1 MIQSFLIVAICQLAT
16 FNHINYNS
24 SNNATFYLNENINIT
39 NLYFNENI
47 NDNSE
52 EIESITIGF
61 TLMDCQLA
69 YLSNNTYDYVLSDGD
84 GAPYS
89 YTITNANFLNV
100 LNSYKRQLKT
110 DLSTYIF
117 IKYFSIAI
125 NFEDAF
131 LNNTNKTFD
140 TTYSIN
146 YAIETINGDLFDF
159 TDLNGFVN
167 NYSIPTNIYNSLNY
181 GSNYTQSHI
190 VNGGIAFEN
199 DLFNIYFDSYTA
211 GVGDIENQINS
222 AYQNGYESG
231 YEDGYEDGD
240 EYGYNVGY
248 EDGER
253 DGYNKKY
260 DFLEIIK
267 GAFDAVSNFFN
278 MEIFPGVKFI
288 YIIGI
293 PIVIAVLRFVIG
305 WFR

>member
-1 MIQSFLIVAICQLAT
+1 MIQSFLIVATCQLAT
-16 FNHINYNS
+16 FSHVNYNS
-24 SNNATFYLNENINIT
+24 SNNATFFLSENINIS

-47 NDNSE
+47 NNSSE

-61 TLMDCQLA
+61 TLLDCQLA

-84 GAPYS
+84 GSPYS

-110 DLSTYIF
+110 ELSTYIF
-117 IKYFSIAI
+117 IKNFYIAI
-125 NFEDAF
+125 NFEDAS

-140 TTYSIN
+140 TAYSVN
-146 YAIETINGDLFDF
+146 YVIETINGDLFDF

-181 GSNYTQSHI
+181 GSNYTRSYV
-190 VNGGIAFEN
+190 VNGGIVFEN

-222 AYQNGYESG
+222 AYENGYEN
-231 YEDGYEDGD
+231 
-240 EYGYNVGY
+240 GYNVGY

-260 DFLEIIK
+260 DFLQIIS